1 MCGGK
6 VVLVEEEERERI
18 EMSPAKRGFESRAE
32 RMEGPRLPE
41 A

>member
-1 MCGGK
+1 MWGGK
-6 VVLVEEEERERI
+6 VVLEDERERTS
-18 EMSPAKRGFESRAE
+18 MSPAKRGWESRAE